1 MPGRRSCLLTVL
13 ATVCGFLVATGV
25 GEPALAATADL
36 VNEPFTNATTTA
48 STWVLPAA
56 ATSTSFPTQANDAC
70 LTASSNTSQTPIP
83 GCAMTSGGQA
93 GLQLT
98 TNALTQEGG
107 LAYSSSVPSSLG
119 LDVTFNSYQY
129 QPAGTPTSAADGIV
143 FFLAASDPTNASS
156 SPITLGE
163 PGGYLGYSGNAGTGA
178 GLTRGYLG
186 VGLDVFGNY
195 SNPGIDGSGCTG
207 DPTSGQTP
215 ESVTVRGPGNG
226 TTGYCMLST
235 SLAGDPL
242 DSSTPQA
249 VPVEVAVN
257 PTGSALT
264 DAGGFSVPGNSYVVQ
279 WTPIGASSALT
290 QTAGLPSASGFVPDS
305 SWLDGNGVPLQLSFG
320 WSAATGAS
328 TDYHTISNVDVRT
341 LNGTPP
347 TLAVGLTDN
356 SGGTARS
363 GATVTYLAK
372 TTLTGSPETRT
383 ITLTDTFP
391 AGLTP
396 ETPQTLPS
404 SPGPTGTGWSCG
416 VTNVQVVT
424 CTRPPTTP
432 LGPLP
437 GVTIPV
443 LVSIPPGTPPTP
455 LADSATAGAPDA
467 TQGTGT
473 DTETYSA
480 APTATVLSI
489 IGQPVNSQVNAPM
502 TNADNTTTHIR
513 VAADVTAG
521 GAVDTTYTGNVTLS
535 ISTNPPGN
543 GSFVVN
549 HVATPTIT
557 VAAVAGIAD
566 FSPIVVNAVGF
577 GYKLTASATG
587 LTSATTTSFDVNGV
601 ASSCPTGQSCTVKT
615 TSTGGQTASVQAL
628 AGTGNAIITATFGG
642 NVAAIHPCTG
652 ATSGVL
658 TFSGNRQKLITLT
671 LPIKQLSLVFCYGQP
686 TPFLDILYRPTT
698 YFSPVNQEY
707 EGLLPLCLPKFTGP
721 CVKSL
726 SLSKTAETVVIQSG
740 TADPRVMG

>member
-25 GEPALAATADL
+25 GEQALAATADL

-56 ATSTSFPTQANDAC
+56 SGPTLANDAC
-70 LTASSNTSQTPIP
+70 LTASSNTSQSPIP
-83 GCAMTSGGQA
+83 GCATTSGGQP

-98 TNALTQEGG
+98 TNGLTQEGG
-107 LAYSSSVPSSLG
+107 VAYSSSVPSSLG

-129 QPAGTPTSAADGIV
+129 QPAGTQTSAADGIV
-143 FFLAASDPTNASS
+143 FFLAASDPNNASA

-195 SNPGIDGSGCTG
+195 SNPGIDGSGCSN
-207 DPTSGQTP
+207 DPTSGATP

-226 TTGYCMLST
+226 TTGYCMLS
-235 SLAGDPL
+235 SKLAGAL
-242 DSSTPQA
+242 DSLTTVTPPVTPPVA

-257 PTGSALT
+257 PTGSNLT
-264 DAGGFSVPGNSYVVQ
+264 AAGGFPVPAHSYVVQ
-279 WTPIGASSALT
+279 WTPIGGATASET
-290 QTAGLPSASGFVPDS
+290 GPLPDATSFVPDAT
-305 SWLDGNGVPLQLSFG
+305 WVDGNGVPQQLSFG

-328 TDYHTISNVDVRT
+328 TDYHTISGVDVRT

-363 GATVTYLAK
+363 GATVTYTAK

-396 ETPQTLPS
+396 Q
-404 SPGPTGTGWSCG
+404 PTALGFGGTGWTCG

-424 CTRPPTTP
+424 CTLPPTTP

-437 GVTIPV
+437 DVTIPV
-443 LVSIPPGTPPTP
+443 TVSIPAGSPPVPIT
-455 LADSATAGAPDA
+455 DQATAGAPDA
-467 TQGTGT
+467 TQGTDT
-473 DTETYSA
+473 DTETYAA
-480 APTATVLSI
+480 APTATVLSFV
-489 IGQPVNSQVNAPM
+489 GQPVDAQVNTTM
-502 TNADNTTTHIR
+502 KNADNTTTHVQ

-521 GAVDTTYTGNVTLS
+521 GAVDTTYTGNVALS
-535 ISTNPPGN
+535 FGANPG
-543 GSFVVN
+543 GASFVVGGN
-549 HVATPTIT
+549 PTPTIT
-557 VAAVAGIAD
+557 MAAVNGVAD
-566 FSPIVVNAVGF
+566 FSPIIVNAVGT
-577 GYKLTASATG
+577 GYTLTATAAG
-587 LTSATTTSFDVNGV
+587 LTSATSASFDV
-601 ASSCPTGQSCTVKT
+601 AAAATSCPTGKTCTVTT
-615 TSTGGQTASVQAL
+615 TSQSGGLMASVQAQ
-628 AGTGNAIITATFGG
+628 AGAGNAIITATFGG
-642 NVAAIHPCTG
+642 NVAPIHPCTG

-658 TFSGNRQKLITLT
+658 TFSGSRQKVITITLPT
-671 LPIKQLSLVFCYGQP
+671 VKSWSLVFCYGQP

-698 YFSPVNQEY
+698 YFSQVNQEY
-707 EGLLPLCLPKFTGP
+707 EGLLPACLPRFTGP

-726 SLSKTAETVVIQSG
+726 SFKKTVETAVILSG
-740 TADPRVMG
+740 TADPRLMG